1 MPIAPVR
8 PVVSGTAAIVPTMA
22 SLDDVSR
29 MATGLPEV
37 TEGERH
43 GHRAWFVDGKVFAW
57 ERSFSKADIRRFGEA
72 APPAGPIVAIRV
84 ADLAE
89 KEAVLA
95 SSTDAIFTIPHFD
108 GYASVLV
115 QLKTITK
122 KALRDAWAGKDKVA
136 GYPSRRRAE

>member
-1 MPIAPVR
+1 M
-8 PVVSGTAAIVPTMA
+8 VPTMA

-29 MATGLPEV
+29 IATGLPEV

-43 GHRAWFVDGKVFAW
+43 GHRSWFVDGKAFAW

-72 APPAGPIVAIRV
+72 APPAGPIVALRV

-95 SSTDAIFTIPHFD
+95 SSTDAIFTIQHFD
-108 GYASVLV
+108 GYPSVLV
-115 QLKTITK
+115 QLKSVTK
-122 KALRDAWAGKDKVA
+122 KALRDAIIDGWLACAPPRLARDYLSERQLG
-136 GYPSRRRAE
+136 